1 MSLWD
6 AANDLEELAHKLAH
20 VRDAIEVVAESVD
33 SPHNGALWAVHCLVD
48 QLQDRMYVQA
58 DKVMKLHK
66 EEKQPKKAKK

>member
-6 AANDLEELAHKLAH
+6 TANDLEELAHKLAH

-48 QLQDRMYVQA
+48 QLQDKTYAQA
-58 DKVMKLHK
+58 DKVMDLHR
-66 EEKQPKKAKK
+66 ELNQKKAKK

>member
-48 QLQDRMYVQA
+48 NLQDKAYAQA
-58 DKVMKLHK
+58 DKVMDLHRETNK
-66 EEKQPKKAKK
+66 KKAKK

>member
-48 QLQDRMYVQA
+48 QLQDKTYAQA
-58 DKVMKLHK
+58 DKVMDLHK
-66 EEKQPKKAKK
+66 ESNQKKAKK

>member
-20 VRDAIEVVAESVD
+20 VRDAIELIAESVD

-48 QLQDRMYVQA
+48 QLQDKTYAQA
-58 DKVMKLHK
+58 DKIMDLHR
-66 EEKQPKKAKK
+66 ESNTKKTKK

>member
-48 QLQDRMYVQA
+48 NLQDKAYAQA
-58 DKVMKLHK
+58 DKVMDLHR
-66 EEKQPKKAKK
+66 ETNKKKTKK